1 MFFNRHPPG
10 KSTGT
15 CFTSLDCTKIKE
27 IPHVFKFSALLLP
40 CQPLTPRQGV
50 GAWDV
55 CLVFLTSS
63 RTLSVYAHCLP
74 GALAQVDAQVP
85 VVPEPHAHDFCS
97 LYSLLFSSCCLS
109 PPLKDPAPSGSL
121 NKRKPTLTSSSSC
134 YRHSKIPPG
143 KRNIK
148 SQVPTWNGNKSKTH
162 ISITENSSFAPKRA
176 FHVIAKIVGHKE
188 QYPEMLLQEKNVRVC
203 PEIATR
209 KFCNVL
215 RISVST
221 KEARGRENRQRL
233 RILLLPANNPILSF
247 FKREFMYN
255 LLLFLLFLLPL
266 SCTDLPEE
274 LQGLP
279 LSV

>member
-1 MFFNRHPPG
+1 MWGPETRLSLPYFLKNSFCVCSLPSWG
-10 KSTGT
+10 SGT
-15 CFTSLDCTKIKE
+15 IWCSGSRCSRTPCPWLLFPL
-27 IPHVFKFSALLLP
+27 FSPLLLLLP
-40 CQPLTPRQGV
+40 PSPFER
-50 GAWDV
+50 
-55 CLVFLTSS
+55 SS
-63 RTLSVYAHCLP
+63 T
-74 GALAQVDAQVP
+74 
-85 VVPEPHAHDFCS
+85 
-97 LYSLLFSSCCLS
+97 FSSVS
-109 PPLKDPAPSGSL
+109 SGSL

-148 SQVPTWNGNKSKTH
+148 SRVPSWNGNKSKTH
-162 ISITENSSFAPKRA
+162 ISITEKSSFAPKRA
-176 FHVIAKIVGHKE
+176 FHEIARIVGHKE
-188 QYPEMLLQEKNVRVC
+188 QCPEMLLQEKNVRVC

-215 RISVST
+215 WIFVST
-221 KEARGRENRQRL
+221 KEAGGRGNRQRL
-233 RILLLPANNPILSF
+233 GILLLPANNPILSF

-274 LQGLP
+274 LQGYQGL